1 MGKPPVTPDNA
12 PPRPPIL
19 GTPVRTAINSSG
31 TAASADIPPGNYVLR
46 ADVAVTFGLN
56 ASGVTTPPGSYK
68 ADGYHWVLGGEQF
81 PFEVTEPRRPVFIT
95 EASTSGYAFIWEE
108 K

>member
-1 MGKPPVTPDNA
+1 
-12 PPRPPIL
+12 
-19 GTPVRTAINSSG
+19 
-31 TAASADIPPGNYVLR
+31 
-46 ADVAVTFGLN
+46 
-56 ASGVTTPPGSYK
+56 
-68 ADGYHWVLGGEQF
+68 LGGEQF